1 MTTLLERFIPQARE
15 HLEGAAAG
23 LLKLE
28 RDASDAGLVNEV
40 FRAVHTLKGA
50 SGLFDIPGLTRLV
63 HAGEDLLGAVRS
75 HHFTLDSDMVDA
87 LLDALDRVSVWVD
100 ELERHGQLPGDAEGA
115 SVELSKRLRAWLP
128 SADETKSAATAAT
141 VARADWLG
149 ELGEEDRLA
158 AFTETIAG
166 GPPLLAVSYTP
177 DDGCFYRGEDPFN
190 LFPQLTGLKALQ
202 VFFREPPVPLAETD
216 PFHSALAFRALVASH
231 APRWSTCSAMSSS
244 R

>member
-1 MTTLLERFIPQARE
+1 MTTLLERFIPEARE

-50 SGLFDIPGLTRLV
+50 SGPFDIPGLTRLV

-100 ELERHGQLPGDAEGA
+100 ELERHGQ
-115 SVELSKRLRAWLP
+115 
-128 SADETKSAATAAT
+128 
-141 VARADWLG
+141 
-149 ELGEEDRLA
+149 
-158 AFTETIAG
+158 
-166 GPPLLAVSYTP
+166 
-177 DDGCFYRGEDPFN
+177 
-190 LFPQLTGLKALQ
+190 
-202 VFFREPPVPLAETD
+202 
-216 PFHSALAFRALVASH
+216 
-231 APRWSTCSAMSSS
+231 
-244 R
+244 